1 MAHQTNPRLGYP
13 IYCGTDPEIL
23 NLARVNRKHMTP
35 AERKLWKLLRERKI
49 MGRKFRRQHPVS
61 RFIADFYCHQAK
73 LVIEIDGGYHEDHE
87 QKLADQGRQK
97 ELEDIGLLVI
107 RFRNDEVEMDIE
119 GVVER
124 IRVFLLERF
133 RPQPP

>member
-1 MAHQTNPRLGYP
+1 
-13 IYCGTDPEIL
+13 
-23 NLARVNRKHMTP
+23 
-35 AERKLWKLLRERKI
+35 